1 MLVLG
6 IHDAI
11 DAGAAVIQDGKI
23 VAAIGEERTSRE
35 KIAYGFPR
43 SAIAAVLKAAN
54 VHARDIDQ
62 VAVATEDNYLVNE
75 VGPCKGWFETRPGF
89 TRGLFLSLGSAVSPV
104 AAKFPYLEKS
114 YYSARRPFFIYR
126 RWRIPQILAR
136 EFGLTAPVSFIDHHF
151 AHACSAYY
159 SSGYENATV
168 VTLDGGGDGVSSQ
181 VYAVRRG
188 TFQKLQEVTSL
199 NSIGNVYSYVT
210 YICGFRTHRHEG
222 KITGLAALGKPR
234 YLDAFRSL
242 ITFKDGAIVNKSKLF
257 GARAVNRIK
266 ELLPK
271 DFDQADLA
279 ASIQRHLE
287 DVTLDYVR
295 YWMHR
300 TRLGDLA
307 VAGGVFANVKLNQKL
322 HELKEVRKFA
332 IHPAMGDD
340 GTAVGAALA
349 VYYRKPSSRNAGK
362 LERCLDHVYLGPE
375 FPETQNQQE
384 LLKSGLTCHQS
395 PNIEFKIAQLLSEGH
410 VVARFNGRMEY
421 GPRALGN
428 RSILYQATDSSVNDW
443 LNKNLRRTEFMP
455 FAPSTLG
462 EYAAQSYLDING
474 AEDSSRFM
482 TITFACT
489 EWMKNNCPGVVHVD
503 GTARPQLVYKSDNP
517 TYYKIIDE
525 YRKLTGLPS
534 IINTSFNIHEE
545 PIVCTPADAI
555 RAFKIS
561 NLDYLAIGNCLVKN
575 VEAVDK
581 TLMRQKEQRTAVSS
595 LAHAE
600 SR

>member
-11 DAGAAVIQDGKI
+11 DAGAAVIRDGKI
-23 VAAIGEERTSRE
+23 LAAIGEERTCRE

-43 SAIAAVLKAAN
+43 SAIAAVLKVAN
-54 VHARDIDQ
+54 VDAKEIDH

-75 VGPCKGWFETRPGF
+75 VGPCKGWFETRAGF
-89 TRGLFLSLGSAVSPV
+89 ARGLFLSMGSTVSPL

-114 YYSARRPFFIYR
+114 YYSARRPIFMYR
-126 RWRIPQILAR
+126 RWKIPQILAR
-136 EFGLTAPVSFIDHHF
+136 EFGLTAPVSFVDHHF

-159 SSGYENATV
+159 SCGYENATV
-168 VTLDGGGDGVSSQ
+168 VTLDGGGDGVCSQ

-188 TFQKLQEVTSL
+188 RFQKLQEVTSL

-222 KITGLAALGKPR
+222 KITGLAALGQAR

-242 ITFKDGAIVNKSKLF
+242 ISFKDGNIVNQSKLF
-257 GARAVNRIK
+257 GKSAVNRIK
-266 ELLPK
+266 ALLPK
-271 DFDQADLA
+271 DFDKADLA

-287 DVTLDYVR
+287 DVAMEYVR
-295 YWMHR
+295 YWMDR
-300 TRLGDLA
+300 TRIGDLA

-322 HELKEVRKFA
+322 HELKEVRRLA

-349 VYYRKPSSRNAGK
+349 VYYSRPSALKDGK
-362 LERCLDHVYLGPE
+362 FERCLDHVYLGPE
-375 FPETQNQQE
+375 FSETQIQQE
-384 LLKSGLTCHQS
+384 LLKSGLTVNQS
-395 PNIEFKIAQLLSEGH
+395 PNIELKIAQLLSEGH

-428 RSILYQATDSSVNDW
+428 RSILYQATDPSVNDW

-462 EYAAQSYLDING
+462 EYAAQSYLGIDG

-482 TITFACT
+482 TLTFGCT
-489 EWMKNNCPGVVHVD
+489 EWMKKKCPGVVHVD

-517 TYYKIIDE
+517 TYYQILDE

-555 RAFKIS
+555 RAFKIG
-561 NLDYLAIGNCLVKN
+561 NLDYLAIGNCLVGN
-575 VEAVDK
+575 VEAVRR
-581 TLMRQKEQRTAVSS
+581 TLMRRQEQPVAVNS
-595 LAHAE
+595 LAHAQA
-600 SR
+600 R